1 MPRKLRPPRLERRA
15 DGGYIAVWYDQA
27 AKQTRR
33 LSLAT
38 TVAADAERRF
48 ATFLLDRRE
57 SLALEGAG
65 VLTVGAALDL
75 YYEEHVLGVER
86 DGTPRVIDRER
97 IEIAIRNLKLW
108 FAGKAVQE
116 ICPALVDAYSQ
127 KRKDGVLGYAQGGQS
142 APRKVKDGTIRRE
155 LQALVAA
162 LHHNRRAG
170 RIESVPA
177 IDVGRPP
184 EPRFRV
190 LTAVEWARLLEA
202 AGEDRRV
209 TPTGGRPPARLTRLY
224 RFLMIALHAP
234 ARRRSIQSLMWSQV
248 DRQARLIH
256 FNPAGA
262 RQSNKRKPTLPIA
275 DRLWPVLERAFA
287 EKTSLYVLDHP
298 GEIRTAFEGA
308 VQRAGLVGTGVLMH
322 TLRHTYATWALAAG
336 VPIWKVAGMLGDSI
350 KTVERNYGHH
360 HPDYLREAANF
371 GEPLLAPERLR
382 DEQS

>member
-1 MPRKLRPPRLERRA
+1 MPRPLRPPRLERRP
-15 DGGYIAVWYDQA
+15 DGQYVVVWYDRD

-33 LSLAT
+33 ISLAT
-38 TVAADAERRF
+38 TDAADAERRF

-57 SLALEGAG
+57 SLALTGAG
-65 VLTVGAALDL
+65 VLTIGAALDL
-75 YYEEHVLGVER
+75 YYEEHVLGLGR
-86 DGTPRVIDRER
+86 DGSRNVIDRER
-97 IEIAIRNLKLW
+97 IEITIRNLKLW
-108 FAGKAVQE
+108 FAGRAVQE
-116 ICPALVDAYSQ
+116 ISKDLVDAYSQ
-127 KRKDGVLGYAQGGQS
+127 KRAAGVLGYAQGGQS
-142 APRKVKDGTIRRE
+142 APRQVKDGTIRRE
-155 LQALVAA
+155 LQTLVAA
-162 LHHNRRAG
+162 LHHNRKAG
-170 RIESVPA
+170 RIAAVPA
-177 IDVGRPP
+177 VDVGKQP

-190 LTAVEWARLLEA
+190 LTQDEWQRLLA
-202 AGEDRRV
+202 AAAL
-209 TPTGGRPPARLTRLY
+209 TGHDLLRLEPLPDARLTRLY

-234 ARRRSIQSLMWSQV
+234 ARRRSIEGLMWSQV
-248 DRQARLIH
+248 DRKARLIH

-298 GEIRTAFEGA
+298 GEIRTTFERA
-308 VQRAGLVGTGVLMH
+308 VERAGLAGTGVLCH

-371 GEPLLAPERLR
+371 GAPA
-382 DEQS
+382 DEAGEG